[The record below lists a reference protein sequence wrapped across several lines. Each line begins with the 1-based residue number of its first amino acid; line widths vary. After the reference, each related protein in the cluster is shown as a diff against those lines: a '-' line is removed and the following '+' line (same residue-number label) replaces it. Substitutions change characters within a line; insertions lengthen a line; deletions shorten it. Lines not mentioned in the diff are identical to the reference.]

1 MQSASDLDNED
12 CLIDEAKE
20 LHGKLEEVLKDTKM
34 KITGILKTFE
44 STEHG
49 KLALGMREES
59 SQIGKENG
67 LKIFKLSVRL
77 IHEV

>member
-34 KITGILKTFE
+34 KITGILKILLFRVFKYLPFT
-44 STEHG
+44 S
-49 KLALGMREES
+49 
-59 SQIGKENG
+59 ENNHQ
-67 LKIFKLSVRL
+67 K
-77 IHEV
+77 